1 MAEVSNHSPLRGT
14 FRPLVGSRRGEAYAW
29 GLAGALALTAAITA
43 WQLGTVPWFLWLLLG
58 FFLGS
63 ALLSTFSNWVDS
75 RTVLVLSNQGLV
87 FRNGL
92 RHVRLSWS
100 EVESL
105 RVLTDR
111 WGKRVQV
118 SGKDGQHFAFRTLAE
133 VEIHAGQPQKLFG
146 FAEGERLAE
155 AIVQAAGLT
164 AQPAADDEVYYARP

>member
-1 MAEVSNHSPLRGT
+1 MPDRLSSPLLRGT

-29 GLAGALALTAAITA
+29 GLAGTLALTAGMTA
-43 WQLGTVPWFLWLLLG
+43 WQLGGVPWFLWLLLG

-75 RTVLVLSNQGLV
+75 RTVLILDDEGLA

-92 RHVRLSWS
+92 RDVRLQWD

-105 RVLTDR
+105 RILSDR

-118 SGKDGQHFAFRTLAE
+118 GGKNGQHFAFRTLAE
-133 VEIHAGQPQKLFG
+133 VEIHAGRPQKLFG
-146 FAEGERLAE
+146 FAEGEQLAE
-155 AIVQAAGLT
+155 AIVRAAGLV
-164 AQPAADDEVYYARP
+164 AQPAADDEAYYARL